1 MKIKLLVLSFAFGA
15 VSFANDAGC
24 GLGSMVMGKNSKV
37 SQVLAITTNGTFS
50 NQLLG
55 VISVTSG
62 CNASSI
68 VKYKA
73 DAIKVAETNFESL
86 KMDMARGEGEA
97 LSSIGSIFGCQSH
110 SLHQFSKFSQKNF
123 SEIVNPQSTPSQV
136 IESLDSKLRND
147 AQLKSLC
154 VVES

>member
-1 MKIKLLVLSFAFGA
+1 MKIKLFLLSFLMSA

-37 SQVLAITTNGTFS
+37 SQILAITTNGTFS

-55 VISVTSG
+55 VISGTSG
-62 CNASSI
+62 CSASAI

-73 DAIKVAETNFESL
+73 EAIKVAETNFESL

-97 LSSIGSIFGCQSH
+97 LSSIGSIFGCH
-110 SLHQFSKFSQKNF
+110 SKSLQQFSKFSQKNF
-123 SEIVNPQSTPSQV
+123 SEIVSPQSTPTQV

-147 AQLKSLC
+147 AQLNSLC